1 MKRFNRGDMVHI
13 KSAKIL
19 GVVTEVFTVGGEI
32 VYAVLN
38 TNGDLHT
45 LSKDEISEMVRVS
58 HG

>member
-13 KSAKIL
+13 KSAKLL
-19 GVVTEVFTVGGEI
+19 GVITEIFTVEGEI

-38 TNGDLHT
+38 TDGVLHT
-45 LSKDEISEMVRVS
+45 LTKDEISEMVRVS

>member
-19 GVVTEVFTVGGEI
+19 GVITEVFTVNGEI
-32 VYAVLN
+32 VYTVLN

-45 LSKDEISEMVRVS
+45 LSRDEISEMVRVQ